1 MERVNLVLDL
11 LNLQKLKYYFM
22 KQGLEKKMWK
32 WLAYNDNTMDVDEN
46 SQRELMG

>member
-1 MERVNLVLDL
+1 MNLVLDL

-32 WLAYNDNTMDVDEN
+32 WLAYNNTMEVDEN
-46 SQRELMG
+46 SERELTE